1 MNVIEIKNGVQVN
14 KEFDKVKVQ
23 GFFQTSEMLEN
34 VLGFRYLLKCQ
45 TKVRSFVVQE
55 ENTDLVDSHKNKK
68 TEYVICLEVL
78 SALIMWIVF
87 MAIFLFKS

>member
-23 GFFQTSEMLEN
+23 GFFQTSEMLKN

-55 ENTDLVDSHKNKK
+55 ENTKC
-68 TEYVICLEVL
+68 VICLEVL
-78 SALIMWIVF
+78 SALTMWIVF

>member
-45 TKVRSFVVQE
+45 TKVRSFVLCIARRKHRSGSD
-55 ENTDLVDSHKNKK
+55 THKNKK
-68 TEYVICLEVL
+68 RSML
-78 SALIMWIVF
+78 SAW
-87 MAIFLFKS
+87 KS